1 MVPQTK
7 IYPMDNQ
14 KKDGAV
20 SPEEAKL
27 EQDALAEAKV
37 EEIRASVI
45 TEFGFDEETDKDRID
60 KLVNKEID
68 NRKKLSSAIGQKIK
82 YRTEAQELGKK
93 VVAPAAQEN
102 KTVVPEELVRNTVDA
117 RLMETLEKRDL
128 DAMPYPEDIK
138 KEIQRIAKITGVSV
152 IQAARDPYIVATK
165 IAPWEKES
173 GQDAAAISRTNR
185 GGASKTISL
194 DDIPE
199 FDMTTPEGRKGWD
212 DWKKKAVAAGR

>member
-1 MVPQTK
+1 MENKP
-7 IYPMDNQ
+7 
-14 KKDGAV
+14 KDGAV

-27 EQDALAEAKV
+27 EQDALVEAKV

-45 TEFGFDEETDKDRID
+45 TEFGFDEEADKDRID

-93 VVAPAAQEN
+93 VVPAAQEN
-102 KTVVPEELVRNTVDA
+102 KTVVPEELVRSTVDA
-117 RLMETLEKRDL
+117 RLTETLEKRDL
-128 DAMPYPEDIK
+128 DAMPYPEEIK

-152 IQAARDPYIVATK
+152 KQAERDPYIVATK

-173 GQDAAAISRTNR
+173 GQEAAAISRTNR
-185 GGASKTISL
+185 GGTSKTFSI
-194 DDIPE
+194 DEIPE

-212 DWKKKAVAAGR
+212 DWKKKAVAAGK